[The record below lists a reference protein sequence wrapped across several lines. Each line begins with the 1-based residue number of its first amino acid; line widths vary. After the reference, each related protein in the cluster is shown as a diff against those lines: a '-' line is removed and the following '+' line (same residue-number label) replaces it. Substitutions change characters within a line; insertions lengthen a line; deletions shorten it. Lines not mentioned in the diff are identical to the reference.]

1 MFNCVIITTSTTQ
14 PEQDNMTN
22 QSIKF
27 TKICAGEYEFG
38 KYSISK
44 DESESNLWWVKH
56 EDFMTQE
63 DFRTLKD
70 AKDSIREIN

>member
-1 MFNCVIITTSTTQ
+1 
-14 PEQDNMTN
+14 MTN

-44 DESESNLWWVKH
+44 DESEFGLWWVKH
-56 EDFMTQE
+56 EDFMTRE
-63 DFRTLKD
+63 DYRTLKD
-70 AKDSIREIN
+70 AKDSIRKEIN

>member
-1 MFNCVIITTSTTQ
+1 MTSQT
-14 PEQDNMTN
+14 
-22 QSIKF
+22 IKF
-27 TKICAGEYEFG
+27 TKICAGEYECG

-44 DESESNLWWVKH
+44 DENESALWWVKH

-70 AKDSIREIN
+70 AKDSIRETN